1 MGTQWSR
8 RKWLGTVATSTA
20 GYCLS
25 RPSFS
30 WTRELPTAA
39 VAIAQCRSYGAELLP
54 KLATMFDQLG
64 GLGPLVKGKTVAIK
78 LNLTGSPGY
87 RLGHAPVGVAQ
98 WVHPKVIAATVHLMG
113 EAGARHI
120 RLIATVLPFTS
131 GPSPP

>member
-78 LNLTGSPGY
+78 LNLTGNPGY
-87 RLGHAPVGVAQ
+87 RLGHAPVGMAQ
-98 WVHPKVIAATVHLMG
+98 WVQPKVIAANVHLMG
-113 EAGARHI
+113 GGGWNRV
-120 RLIATVLPFTS
+120 RLVECRWERVS
-131 GPSPP
+131 VVGVV